1 MSTLSF
7 GLRRL
12 SAVALALLLQSI
24 AVRAEELPIVGTGD
38 GIEMLQAVA
47 TAYNAQAG
55 EARVSV
61 PPSIGSG
68 GAVAAVGGER
78 QRLGRVARPL
88 TEAEKA
94 QGLVEVPLIRIPSA
108 VFVHRGA
115 GVTNLTSDQ
124 VAAIFAGKTENW
136 SALGGSDLKIR
147 VVRRE
152 DTDSTLSV
160 LRSTMPGW
168 RDLVL
173 TSRSKTATTTQ
184 DAIETVRQTPGA
196 IGFGPFSPAL
206 SDDLVVLS
214 IDGRAPRDP
223 AYPSAVTLALIYKL
237 ATRDAAT
244 SAFLAFA
251 TSDRAA
257 QVMAERGGAPLKP

>member
-1 MSTLSF
+1 ML
-7 GLRRL
+7 
-12 SAVALALLLQSI
+12 LALSTGGQ
-24 AVRAEELPIVGTGD
+24 AEELPIVGTGD

-47 TAYNAQAG
+47 TAYNSEPG

-78 QRLGRVARPL
+78 QKLGRIARPL

-94 QGLVEVPLIRIPSA
+94 QGLVEVPLTRIPSA
-108 VFVHRGA
+108 IFVHRGV
-115 GVTNLTSDQ
+115 GVTSLTSAQ
-124 VAAIFAGKTENW
+124 VAAIFSGTIENW
-136 SALGGSDLKIR
+136 SKVGGSDLKIR

-152 DTDSTLSV
+152 DTDSTLAV
-160 LRSTMPGW
+160 LRSSMPGW

-184 DAIETVRQTPGA
+184 DAVETVRLTPGA

-206 SDDLVVLS
+206 ESDLAILS
-214 IDGRAPRDP
+214 IDGNTPRDP
-223 AYPSAVTLALIYKL
+223 AYPSAVTLSLIYK
-237 ATRDAAT
+237 ATTRDAAS

-251 TSDRAA
+251 TSDRAGRLL
-257 QVMAERGGAPLKP
+257 AERGGAPLKP

>member
-1 MSTLSF
+1 MALSF
-7 GLRRL
+7 SNLRRVIAGGIIL
-12 SAVALALLLQSI
+12 LAQSGG
-24 AVRAEELPIVGTGD
+24 VRADDLPIVGTGD

-47 TAYNAQAG
+47 AAYNAEGG

-94 QGLVEVPLIRIPSA
+94 QGLVEVPLARIPSA
-108 VFVHRGA
+108 IFVHRGA
-115 GVTNLTSDQ
+115 GVTNLTSAQ
-124 VAAIFAGKTENW
+124 VAAIFAGTTDNW
-136 SALGGSDLKIR
+136 SALGGPDLKIR

-152 DTDSTLSV
+152 ETDSTLSV
-160 LRSTMPGW
+160 LRATMPGW

-184 DAIETVRQTPGA
+184 DAIATVRETPGA
-196 IGFGPFSPAL
+196 IGFGPYSPAL
-206 SDDLVVLS
+206 AGDLTVLT

-223 AYPSAVTLALIYKL
+223 AYPSAVTLALIYKA
-237 ATRDAAT
+237 ATRDAAA

-251 TSDRAA
+251 TSDRAG
-257 QVMAERGGAPLKP
+257 QVMAERGGAPLRP